1 MGDLRAALA
10 EERERLNTIL
20 DEVDEALGRLEP
32 ASHKEAL
39 RCIEPGSPK
48 EQTGA
53 KPAGAPPHEREGGEQ
68 PSAPPMGALP
78 PGMLRASVC
87 PTSKDSPGVRFQPA
101 SQAPS
106 MAWQSGSSGKD
117 RATARSDGAGSL
129 GAVVAPSPP
138 PVQMTPLMPVDIP
151 KKDESMPRLSGIVR
165 SRQTDSNSCSG
176 SQPGGISDGVRRTR
190 EFEKRGSIRKAKQI
204 FANADQMKEQ
214 VQQAILQP
222 DYDVRELYKTEG
234 CFQAVA
240 RSSIFDIC
248 GLTLIMLNAVW
259 LGIETDLNEKA
270 LLVDADPPFI
280 IVENFFCTCF
290 CAELLIKFMAFSRK
304 TDVLKDSWFVFDSV
318 LVCFMAAETWLLSI
332 LVWVTAGSL
341 TANSSSTSVLRVVR
355 LFRMTRAARVARVL
369 KAVPELMVIGHGIV
383 IVARTVVV
391 IFCVL
396 FLVIYTFAI
405 VFTQLAKG
413 TDLEKN
419 VHPNAK
425 CSDMVTTMST
435 LLLGGIL
442 PDFAP
447 TTEDFAAEDFFFAAF
462 FFMFILLAYVT
473 IMNMLIGVLVEVVA
487 VVASVEKETNQV
499 AAVKRVLLKWTPD
512 TDLDGDCRIG
522 VDEFKNMLNNDGCA
536 KDLNDVGV
544 DAIALIDHAD
554 FVFRNKDALTFSE
567 LLTVVLGLRGRNDT
581 KVQDLVQMR
590 KFLHVEMQRIEASLE
605 SLHVSLVGESSRP
618 DDVKTGKS
626 FGNLQH
632 EASVVTRDTT
642 TYRSDVIVRNSE
654 LSEAILDAD
663 QTIELMESEAPV
675 QRPVDDD
682 EVTPIDPKADW

>member
-369 KAVPELMVIGHGIV
+369 KAVPELMVIGRGIV
-383 IVARTVVV
+383 IVARTV
-391 IFCVL
+391 
-396 FLVIYTFAI
+396 LVIMCLLVMIVYTFSI

-413 TDLEKN
+413 TNLE
-419 VHPNAK
+419 HTI
-425 CSDMVTTMST
+425 CSDILTTMST
-435 LLLGGIL
+435 LLLGGIF
-442 PDFAP
+442 PDFKP
-447 TTEDFAAEDFFFAAF
+447 TTDDMAAEDFFFAVF
-462 FFMFILLAYVT
+462 FFMFVLLAYAT

-499 AAVKRVLLKWTPD
+499 AAVKRVLQKWAPGGD
-512 TDLDGDCRIG
+512 SDGDGLID
-522 VDEFKNMLNNDGCA
+522 VNEFKNMLNKDGCA
-536 KDLNDVGV
+536 KDLHDVGV

-554 FVFRNKDALTFSE
+554 FIYRDKDSLTFSE
-567 LLTVVLGLRGRNDT
+567 MLTVVLGLRGRNDT

-590 KFLHVEMQRIEASLE
+590 KFLHGEILRIEAAVE
-605 SLHVSLVGESSRP
+605 SLQLNMLR
-618 DDVKTGKS
+618 
-626 FGNLQH
+626 
-632 EASVVTRDTT
+632 
-642 TYRSDVIVRNSE
+642 
-654 LSEAILDAD
+654 
-663 QTIELMESEAPV
+663 PV
-675 QRPVDDD
+675 Q
-682 EVTPIDPKADW
+682 

>member
-280 IVENFFCTCF
+280 IVENLFCTFFCF
-290 CAELLIKFMAFSRK
+290 ELFVRFMAFQVK
-304 TDVLKDSWFVFDSV
+304 LHVFKDSWFMFDFVIVF
-318 LVCFMAAETWLLSI
+318 FMAFETWGLSF
-332 LVWVTAGSL
+332 LVWVTNGAL
-341 TANSSSTSVLRVVR
+341 TASSSSTSVLRVVR
-355 LFRMTRAARVARVL
+355 LFRLTRAPRVARLL
-369 KAVPELMVIGHGIV
+369 KSVPEMMVIVHGIV

-391 IFCVL
+391 IGCL
-396 FLVIYTFAI
+396 LALIIYTFAI

-413 TDLEKN
+413 TELESTLC
-419 VHPNAK
+419 P
-425 CSDMVTTMST
+425 DMMTTMKT
-435 LLLGGIL
+435 LLIGGIF
-442 PDFAP
+442 PDIEP
-447 TTEDFAAEDFFFAAF
+447 TIDAMADEHFLFGLFFFVF
-462 FFMFILLAYVT
+462 VLLAYVM

-544 DAIALIDHAD
+544 DAVALIDHAD
-554 FVFRNKDALTFSE
+554 FVYRNKTELTFAE
-567 LLTVVLGLRGRNDT
+567 LLAVVLGLRGRNDP
-581 KVQDLVQMR
+581 KVQDLVQLR
-590 KFLHVEMQRIEASLE
+590 KFLHVEMLRIEMSLE
-605 SLHVSLVGESSRP
+605 SLHTSLGLAQPPPSGLGGGSAFGEGSGFGERNGFGW
-618 DDVKTGKS
+618 GKGCGGNG
-626 FGNLQH
+626 FGGGGNCDTSAPEPPVH
-632 EASVVTRDTT
+632 NAASV
-642 TYRSDVIVRNSE
+642 
-654 LSEAILDAD
+654 
-663 QTIELMESEAPV
+663 
-675 QRPVDDD
+675 
-682 EVTPIDPKADW
+682 W

>member
-1 MGDLRAALA
+1 MAAKGKLGGLRAALA
-10 EERERLNTIL
+10 EERERLGKVL
-20 DEVDEALGRLEP
+20 DQIDETLDCLEP
-32 ASHKEAL
+32 GTHRASAEQVTPRLPERAVSTPEMVGSSDQQENHLQVASSSFRFFQQTSKPLSQSSPMAWESVAKSPAKPL
-39 RCIEPGSPK
+39 VARAITHQLDAARLASPK
-48 EQTGA
+48 PPWT
-53 KPAGAPPHEREGGEQ
+53 PADGVKDKATAPLKSRNTAMGVGGR
-68 PSAPPMGALP
+68 G
-78 PGMLRASVC
+78 ASVVTTDLKTRRSTTK
-87 PTSKDSPGVRFQPA
+87 PLQGDR
-101 SQAPS
+101 QA
-106 MAWQSGSSGKD
+106 
-117 RATARSDGAGSL
+117 
-129 GAVVAPSPP
+129 
-138 PVQMTPLMPVDIP
+138 
-151 KKDESMPRLSGIVR
+151 
-165 SRQTDSNSCSG
+165 
-176 SQPGGISDGVRRTR
+176 RR
-190 EFEKRGSIRKAKQI
+190 I

-405 VFTQLAKG
+405 VFTQLGKG
-413 TDLEKN
+413 TELEKRLC
-419 VHPNAK
+419 P
-425 CSDMVTTMST
+425 DMLTTMGT

-442 PDFAP
+442 PDIAP
-447 TTEDFAAEDFFFAAF
+447 TTLEMATEHFFFGACF
-462 FFMFILLAYVT
+462 FIFVLMAYVM

-487 VVASVEKETNQV
+487 VVASVEKEKNQV
-499 AAVKRVLLKWTPD
+499 ASVKRVLQKWAPEAD
-512 TDLDGDCRIG
+512 MDGDNLFG
-522 VDEFKNMLNNDGCA
+522 VSEFKRMLNHAGCA

-544 DAIALIDHAD
+544 DAVALIDHAD
-554 FVFRNKDALTFSE
+554 FVYRNKTELTFAE
-567 LLTVVLGLRGRNDT
+567 LLAVVLGLRGRNDP
-581 KVQDLVQMR
+581 KVQDLVQLR
-590 KFLHVEMQRIEASLE
+590 KFLHVEMLRIEMSLE
-605 SLHVSLVGESSRP
+605 SLHTSLGLAQPPPSGLGGGSAFGEGSGFGERNGFGW
-618 DDVKTGKS
+618 GKGCGGNG
-626 FGNLQH
+626 FGGGGNCDTSAPEPPVH
-632 EASVVTRDTT
+632 NAASV
-642 TYRSDVIVRNSE
+642 
-654 LSEAILDAD
+654 
-663 QTIELMESEAPV
+663 
-675 QRPVDDD
+675 
-682 EVTPIDPKADW
+682 W

>member
-1 MGDLRAALA
+1 MAAKGKLGGLRAALA
-10 EERERLNTIL
+10 EERERLGKVL
-20 DEVDEALGRLEP
+20 DQIDETLDCLEP
-32 ASHKEAL
+32 GTHRASAEQVTPRLPERAVSTPEMVGSSDQQENHLQVASSSFRFFQQTSKPLSQSSPMAWESVAKSPAKPL
-39 RCIEPGSPK
+39 VARAITHQLDAARLASPK
-48 EQTGA
+48 PPWT
-53 KPAGAPPHEREGGEQ
+53 PADGVKDKATAPLKSRNTAMGVGGR
-68 PSAPPMGALP
+68 G
-78 PGMLRASVC
+78 ASVVTTDLKTRRSTTK
-87 PTSKDSPGVRFQPA
+87 PLQGDR
-101 SQAPS
+101 QA
-106 MAWQSGSSGKD
+106 
-117 RATARSDGAGSL
+117 
-129 GAVVAPSPP
+129 
-138 PVQMTPLMPVDIP
+138 
-151 KKDESMPRLSGIVR
+151 
-165 SRQTDSNSCSG
+165 
-176 SQPGGISDGVRRTR
+176 RR
-190 EFEKRGSIRKAKQI
+190 I

-405 VFTQLAKG
+405 VFTQLGKG
-413 TDLEKN
+413 TELEKRLC
-419 VHPNAK
+419 P
-425 CSDMVTTMST
+425 DMLTTMGT

-442 PDFAP
+442 PDISP
-447 TTEDFAAEDFFFAAF
+447 TTQEFASEDIFFAAF
-462 FFMFILLAYVT
+462 FFLFVLLAYVM
-473 IMNMLIGVLVEVVA
+473 IMNMLIGVLVEVVS

-499 AAVKRVLLKWTPD
+499 ASVKRVLQKWAPEAD
-512 TDLDGDCRIG
+512 MNGDNMFG
-522 VDEFKNMLNNDGCA
+522 VSEFKKMLNTTGCA
-536 KDLNDVGV
+536 RDLNDVGV
-544 DAIALIDHAD
+544 DAIALIDQAD
-554 FVFRNKDALTFSE
+554 FVYRDKDELTFTE
-567 LLTVVLGLRGRNDT
+567 LLSVVLGLRGRNDP
-581 KVQDLVQMR
+581 KVQDLVQLR
-590 KFLHVEMQRIEASLE
+590 KFLQGEMQRLESSLE
-605 SLHVSLVGESSRP
+605 YIMASIGEKFEKPRYASC
-618 DDVKTGKS
+618 K
-626 FGNLQH
+626 FA
-632 EASVVTRDTT
+632 EAAA
-642 TYRSDVIVRNSE
+642 E
-654 LSEAILDAD
+654 
-663 QTIELMESEAPV
+663 
-675 QRPVDDD
+675 DD
-682 EVTPIDPKADW
+682 EPLS

>member
-1 MGDLRAALA
+1 MAFAGSLSQVRAALA
-10 EERERLNTIL
+10 EERARLCKVFGQI
-20 DEVDEALGRLEP
+20 DEALERLEP
-32 ASHKEAL
+32 GTYEQVGAQPIDVYAPGAIAPAPSVRPSSAAPDGRQAANNGLYFYKQGGHAAPLALDAVMVAAPRVPRPLTPTLPPGAAWEPSWDKGGVDDETVAAPAAS
-39 RCIEPGSPK
+39 RSPAPPRTDSGGVAMRRGETVK
-48 EQTGA
+48 S
-53 KPAGAPPHEREGGEQ
+53 KPAGLTRARR
-68 PSAPPMGALP
+68 SAAKRLS
-78 PGMLRASVC
+78 LAVNDVS
-87 PTSKDSPGVRFQPA
+87 
-101 SQAPS
+101 
-106 MAWQSGSSGKD
+106 D
-117 RATARSDGAGSL
+117 RAHKTS
-129 GAVVAPSPP
+129 
-138 PVQMTPLMPVDIP
+138 
-151 KKDESMPRLSGIVR
+151 
-165 SRQTDSNSCSG
+165 SR
-176 SQPGGISDGVRRTR
+176 
-190 EFEKRGSIRKAKQI
+190 QI

-405 VFTQLAKG
+405 VFTQLGKG
-413 TDLEKN
+413 TELEKRLC
-419 VHPNAK
+419 P
-425 CSDMVTTMST
+425 DMLTTMGT

-442 PDFAP
+442 PDISP
-447 TTEDFAAEDFFFAAF
+447 TTQEFASEDIFFAAF
-462 FFMFILLAYVT
+462 FFLFVLLAYVM
-473 IMNMLIGVLVEVVA
+473 IMNMLIGVLVEVVS

-499 AAVKRVLLKWTPD
+499 ASVKRVLQKWAPEAD
-512 TDLDGDCRIG
+512 MNGDNMFG
-522 VDEFKNMLNNDGCA
+522 VSEFKKMLNTTGCA
-536 KDLNDVGV
+536 RDLNDVGV

-554 FVFRNKDALTFSE
+554 FVYRDKDELTFAE
-567 LLTVVLGLRGRNDT
+567 LLSVVLGLRGRNDP
-581 KVQDLVQMR
+581 KVQDLVQLR
-590 KFLHVEMQRIEASLE
+590 KFLQGEMQRIEMSLE
-605 SLHVSLVGESSRP
+605 SLHVSLNCGIIESQSP
-618 DDVKTGKS
+618 QAKQSGVPV
-626 FGNLQH
+626 N
-632 EASVVTRDTT
+632 SVQ
-642 TYRSDVIVRNSE
+642 I
-654 LSEAILDAD
+654 A
-663 QTIELMESEAPV
+663 
-675 QRPVDDD
+675 
-682 EVTPIDPKADW
+682 

>member
-214 VQQAILQP
+214 VQKAILEP
-222 DYDVRELYKTEG
+222 EYNVRDMYSDRGVWQL
-234 CFQAVA
+234 VA
-240 RSSIFDIC
+240 RHQIFDVLSLTVIC
-248 GLTLIMLNAVW
+248 LNALW
-259 LGIETDLNEKA
+259 LAVETDYNDEA
-270 LLVDADPPFI
+270 LLVNADTPFI
-280 IVENFFCTCF
+280 VVENFFCAF
-290 CAELLIKFMAFSRK
+290 FVGELLIRFMAFRVK
-304 TDVLKDSWFVFDSV
+304 ADIFKDNWFLFDSG
-318 LVCFMAAETWLLSI
+318 LVFFMAFETWILSFI
-332 LVWVTAGSL
+332 VWASGGSFG
-341 TANSSSTSVLRVVR
+341 ASSSSTSVLRVVR
-355 LFRMTRAARVARVL
+355 LFRMTRAARVARLL
-369 KAVPELMVIGHGIV
+369 KAVPELMVIGRGIV
-383 IVARTVVV
+383 IVARTV
-391 IFCVL
+391 
-396 FLVIYTFAI
+396 LVIMCLLVMIVYTFSI

-413 TDLEKN
+413 TNLE
-419 VHPNAK
+419 HTI
-425 CSDMVTTMST
+425 CSDILTTMST
-435 LLLGGIL
+435 LLLGGIF
-442 PDFAP
+442 PDFKP
-447 TTEDFAAEDFFFAAF
+447 TTDDMAAEDFFFAVF
-462 FFMFILLAYVT
+462 FFMFVLLAYAT

-499 AAVKRVLLKWTPD
+499 AAVKRVLQKWAPGGD
-512 TDLDGDCRIG
+512 SDGDGLID
-522 VDEFKNMLNNDGCA
+522 VNEFKNMLNKDGCA
-536 KDLNDVGV
+536 KDLHDVGV

-554 FVFRNKDALTFSE
+554 FIYRDKDSLTFSE
-567 LLTVVLGLRGRNDT
+567 MLTVVLGLRGRNDT

-590 KFLHVEMQRIEASLE
+590 KFLHGEILRIEAAVE
-605 SLHVSLVGESSRP
+605 SLQLNMLR
-618 DDVKTGKS
+618 
-626 FGNLQH
+626 
-632 EASVVTRDTT
+632 
-642 TYRSDVIVRNSE
+642 
-654 LSEAILDAD
+654 
-663 QTIELMESEAPV
+663 PV
-675 QRPVDDD
+675 Q
-682 EVTPIDPKADW
+682 

>member
-1 MGDLRAALA
+1 
-10 EERERLNTIL
+10 
-20 DEVDEALGRLEP
+20 
-32 ASHKEAL
+32 
-39 RCIEPGSPK
+39 
-48 EQTGA
+48 
-53 KPAGAPPHEREGGEQ
+53 
-68 PSAPPMGALP
+68 
-78 PGMLRASVC
+78 
-87 PTSKDSPGVRFQPA
+87 
-101 SQAPS
+101 
-106 MAWQSGSSGKD
+106 
-117 RATARSDGAGSL
+117 
-129 GAVVAPSPP
+129 
-138 PVQMTPLMPVDIP
+138 
-151 KKDESMPRLSGIVR
+151 MPRNAVI
-165 SRQTDSNSCSG
+165 
-176 SQPGGISDGVRRTR
+176 
-190 EFEKRGSIRKAKQI
+190 RGAIPRV

-383 IVARTVVV
+383 IVARTV
-391 IFCVL
+391 
-396 FLVIYTFAI
+396 LVIMCLLVMIVYTFSI

-413 TDLEKN
+413 TNLE
-419 VHPNAK
+419 HTI
-425 CSDMVTTMST
+425 CSDILTTMST
-435 LLLGGIL
+435 LLLGGIF
-442 PDFAP
+442 PDFKP
-447 TTEDFAAEDFFFAAF
+447 TTDDMAAEDFFFAVF
-462 FFMFILLAYVT
+462 FFMFVLLAYAT

-499 AAVKRVLLKWTPD
+499 AAVKRVLQKWAPGGD
-512 TDLDGDCRIG
+512 SDGDGLID
-522 VDEFKNMLNNDGCA
+522 VNEFKNMLNKDGCA
-536 KDLNDVGV
+536 KDLHDVGV

-554 FVFRNKDALTFSE
+554 FIYRDKDSLTFSE
-567 LLTVVLGLRGRNDT
+567 MLTVVLGLRGRNDT

-590 KFLHVEMQRIEASLE
+590 KFLHGEILRIEAAVE
-605 SLHVSLVGESSRP
+605 SLQLNMLR
-618 DDVKTGKS
+618 
-626 FGNLQH
+626 
-632 EASVVTRDTT
+632 
-642 TYRSDVIVRNSE
+642 
-654 LSEAILDAD
+654 
-663 QTIELMESEAPV
+663 PV
-675 QRPVDDD
+675 Q
-682 EVTPIDPKADW
+682 

>member
-1 MGDLRAALA
+1 MAAKGKLGGLRAALA
-10 EERERLNTIL
+10 EERERLGKVL
-20 DEVDEALGRLEP
+20 DQIDETLDCLEP
-32 ASHKEAL
+32 GTHRASAEQVTPRLPERAVSTPEMVGSSDQQENHLQVASSSFRFFQQTSKPLSQSSPMAWESVAKSPAKPL
-39 RCIEPGSPK
+39 VARAITHQLDAARLASPK
-48 EQTGA
+48 PPWT
-53 KPAGAPPHEREGGEQ
+53 PADGVKDKATAPLKSRNTAMGVGGR
-68 PSAPPMGALP
+68 G
-78 PGMLRASVC
+78 ASVVTTDLKTRRSTTK
-87 PTSKDSPGVRFQPA
+87 PLQGDR
-101 SQAPS
+101 QA
-106 MAWQSGSSGKD
+106 
-117 RATARSDGAGSL
+117 
-129 GAVVAPSPP
+129 
-138 PVQMTPLMPVDIP
+138 
-151 KKDESMPRLSGIVR
+151 
-165 SRQTDSNSCSG
+165 
-176 SQPGGISDGVRRTR
+176 RR
-190 EFEKRGSIRKAKQI
+190 I

-214 VQQAILQP
+214 VQQAILEP
-222 DYDVRELYKTEG
+222 DYDVRDMYKSEG

-240 RSSIFDIC
+240 RSQIFDVSCLSMI
-248 GLTLIMLNAVW
+248 ILNALW
-259 LGIETDLNEKA
+259 LAVETDYNDEA
-270 LLVDADPPFI
+270 LLVNADTSFI
-280 IVENFFCTCF
+280 VVENVFCTFFCS
-290 CAELLIKFMAFSRK
+290 ELFVRFMAFRVK
-304 TDVLKDSWFVFDSV
+304 ADTLRDSWFIFDCV
-318 LVCFMAAETWLLSI
+318 LVSFMAFETWILSL
-332 LVWVTAGSL
+332 LVWITDGAFGASGG
-341 TANSSSTSVLRVVR
+341 STSILRVVR

-369 KAVPELMVIGHGIV
+369 KAVPELLVIGRGIV

-391 IFCVL
+391 IMCL
-396 FLVIYTFAI
+396 LALVVYTCAI

>member
-1 MGDLRAALA
+1 MAFAGSLSQVRAALA
-10 EERERLNTIL
+10 EERARLCKVFGQI
-20 DEVDEALGRLEP
+20 DEALERLEP
-32 ASHKEAL
+32 GTYEQVGAQPIDVYAPGAIAPAPSVRPSSAAPDGRQAANNGLYFYKQGGHAAPLALDAVMVAAPRVPRPLTPTLPPGAAWEPSWDKGGVDDETVAAPAAS
-39 RCIEPGSPK
+39 RSPAPPRTDSGGVAMRRGETVK
-48 EQTGA
+48 S
-53 KPAGAPPHEREGGEQ
+53 KPAGLTRARR
-68 PSAPPMGALP
+68 SAAKRLS
-78 PGMLRASVC
+78 LAVNDVS
-87 PTSKDSPGVRFQPA
+87 
-101 SQAPS
+101 
-106 MAWQSGSSGKD
+106 D
-117 RATARSDGAGSL
+117 RAHKTS
-129 GAVVAPSPP
+129 
-138 PVQMTPLMPVDIP
+138 
-151 KKDESMPRLSGIVR
+151 
-165 SRQTDSNSCSG
+165 SR
-176 SQPGGISDGVRRTR
+176 
-190 EFEKRGSIRKAKQI
+190 QI

-383 IVARTVVV
+383 IVARTV
-391 IFCVL
+391 
-396 FLVIYTFAI
+396 LVIMCLLVMIVYTFSI

-413 TDLEKN
+413 TNLE
-419 VHPNAK
+419 HTI
-425 CSDMVTTMST
+425 CSDILTTMST
-435 LLLGGIL
+435 LLLGGIF
-442 PDFAP
+442 PDFKP
-447 TTEDFAAEDFFFAAF
+447 TTDDMAAEDFFFAVF
-462 FFMFILLAYVT
+462 FFMFVLLAYAT

-499 AAVKRVLLKWTPD
+499 AAVKRVLQKWAPGGD
-512 TDLDGDCRIG
+512 SDGDGLID
-522 VDEFKNMLNNDGCA
+522 VNEFKNMLNKDGCA
-536 KDLNDVGV
+536 KDLHDVGV

-554 FVFRNKDALTFSE
+554 FIYRDKDSLTFSE
-567 LLTVVLGLRGRNDT
+567 MLTVVLGLRGRNDT

-590 KFLHVEMQRIEASLE
+590 KFLHGEILRIEAAVE
-605 SLHVSLVGESSRP
+605 SLQLNMLR
-618 DDVKTGKS
+618 
-626 FGNLQH
+626 
-632 EASVVTRDTT
+632 
-642 TYRSDVIVRNSE
+642 
-654 LSEAILDAD
+654 
-663 QTIELMESEAPV
+663 PV
-675 QRPVDDD
+675 Q
-682 EVTPIDPKADW
+682 

>member
-1 MGDLRAALA
+1 MAARSKLGSLRATLA
-10 EERERLNTIL
+10 EEQSRLSRVL
-20 DEVDEALGRLEP
+20 DQIDEALDCVESGASKELPQHEGDLPAAVPTMREAAQAGRRVAPDRTRSQPPVAAWDLGAKGNSQTKGDP
-32 ASHKEAL
+32 DQPDVKDS
-39 RCIEPGSPK
+39 SPK
-48 EQTGA
+48 A
-53 KPAGAPPHEREGGEQ
+53 KTVWSPTVSVAADPVPLAAPVKDGT
-68 PSAPPMGALP
+68 
-78 PGMLRASVC
+78 AS
-87 PTSKDSPGVRFQPA
+87 QPA
-101 SQAPS
+101 RVNSVGDVNGRKSVRKEGPRKSQ
-106 MAWQSGSSGKD
+106 
-117 RATARSDGAGSL
+117 RAR
-129 GAVVAPSPP
+129 
-138 PVQMTPLMPVDIP
+138 
-151 KKDESMPRLSGIVR
+151 
-165 SRQTDSNSCSG
+165 
-176 SQPGGISDGVRRTR
+176 
-190 EFEKRGSIRKAKQI
+190 QI

-214 VQQAILQP
+214 VQKAILEP
-222 DYDVRELYKTEG
+222 EYNVKNMYKDDG
-234 CFQAVA
+234 CWAAVA
-240 RSSIFDIC
+240 RSPLFDISSIVAI
-248 GLTLIMLNAVW
+248 TLNALW
-259 LGIETDLNEKA
+259 LAVETDYNDEP
-270 LLVDADPPFI
+270 LLVNADPPFI

-554 FVFRNKDALTFSE
+554 FVYRNKTELTFAE
-567 LLTVVLGLRGRNDT
+567 LLAVVLGLRGRNDP
-581 KVQDLVQMR
+581 KVQDLVQLR
-590 KFLHVEMQRIEASLE
+590 KFLHVEMLRIEMSLE
-605 SLHVSLVGESSRP
+605 SLHTSLGLAQPPPSGLGGGSAFGEGSGFGERNGFGW
-618 DDVKTGKS
+618 GKGCGGNG
-626 FGNLQH
+626 FGGGGNCDTSAPEPPVH
-632 EASVVTRDTT
+632 NAASV
-642 TYRSDVIVRNSE
+642 
-654 LSEAILDAD
+654 
-663 QTIELMESEAPV
+663 
-675 QRPVDDD
+675 
-682 EVTPIDPKADW
+682 W

>member
-1 MGDLRAALA
+1 MAFAGSLSQVRAALA
-10 EERERLNTIL
+10 EERARLCKVFGQI
-20 DEVDEALGRLEP
+20 DEALERLEP
-32 ASHKEAL
+32 GTYEQVGAQPIDVYAPGAIAPAPSVRPSSAAPDGRQAANNGLYFYKQGGHAAPLALDAVMVAAPRVPRPLTPTLPPGAAWEPSWDKGGVDDETVAAPAAS
-39 RCIEPGSPK
+39 RSPAPPRTDSGGVAMRRGETVK
-48 EQTGA
+48 S
-53 KPAGAPPHEREGGEQ
+53 KPAGLTRARR
-68 PSAPPMGALP
+68 SAAKRLS
-78 PGMLRASVC
+78 LAVNDVS
-87 PTSKDSPGVRFQPA
+87 
-101 SQAPS
+101 
-106 MAWQSGSSGKD
+106 D
-117 RATARSDGAGSL
+117 RAHKTS
-129 GAVVAPSPP
+129 
-138 PVQMTPLMPVDIP
+138 
-151 KKDESMPRLSGIVR
+151 
-165 SRQTDSNSCSG
+165 SR
-176 SQPGGISDGVRRTR
+176 
-190 EFEKRGSIRKAKQI
+190 QI

-405 VFTQLAKG
+405 VFTQLGKG
-413 TDLEKN
+413 TELEKRLC
-419 VHPNAK
+419 P
-425 CSDMVTTMST
+425 DMLTTMGT

-442 PDFAP
+442 PDIAP
-447 TTEDFAAEDFFFAAF
+447 TTLEMATEHFFFGACF
-462 FFMFILLAYVT
+462 FIFVLMAYVM

-487 VVASVEKETNQV
+487 VVASVEKEKNQV
-499 AAVKRVLLKWTPD
+499 ASVKRVLQKWAPEAD
-512 TDLDGDCRIG
+512 MDGDNLFG
-522 VDEFKNMLNNDGCA
+522 VSEFKRMLNHAGCA

-544 DAIALIDHAD
+544 DAVALIDHAD
-554 FVFRNKDALTFSE
+554 FVYRNKTELTFAE
-567 LLTVVLGLRGRNDT
+567 LLAVVLGLRGRNDP
-581 KVQDLVQMR
+581 KVQDLVQLR
-590 KFLHVEMQRIEASLE
+590 KFLHVEMLRIEMSLE
-605 SLHVSLVGESSRP
+605 SLHTSLGLAQPPPSGLGGGSAFGEGSGFGERNGFGW
-618 DDVKTGKS
+618 GKGCGGNG
-626 FGNLQH
+626 FGGGGNCDTSAPEPPVH
-632 EASVVTRDTT
+632 NAASV
-642 TYRSDVIVRNSE
+642 
-654 LSEAILDAD
+654 
-663 QTIELMESEAPV
+663 
-675 QRPVDDD
+675 
-682 EVTPIDPKADW
+682 W

>member
-1 MGDLRAALA
+1 MAAKGKLGGLRAALA
-10 EERERLNTIL
+10 EERERLGKVL
-20 DEVDEALGRLEP
+20 DQIDETLDCLEP
-32 ASHKEAL
+32 GTHRASAEQVTPRLPERAVSTPEMVGSSDQQENHLQVASSSFRFFQQTSKPLSQSSPMAWESVAKSPAKPL
-39 RCIEPGSPK
+39 VARAITHQLDAARLASPK
-48 EQTGA
+48 PPWT
-53 KPAGAPPHEREGGEQ
+53 PADGVKDKATAPLKSRNTAMGVGGR
-68 PSAPPMGALP
+68 G
-78 PGMLRASVC
+78 ASVVTTDLKTRRSTTK
-87 PTSKDSPGVRFQPA
+87 PLQGDR
-101 SQAPS
+101 QA
-106 MAWQSGSSGKD
+106 
-117 RATARSDGAGSL
+117 
-129 GAVVAPSPP
+129 
-138 PVQMTPLMPVDIP
+138 
-151 KKDESMPRLSGIVR
+151 
-165 SRQTDSNSCSG
+165 
-176 SQPGGISDGVRRTR
+176 RR
-190 EFEKRGSIRKAKQI
+190 I

-554 FVFRNKDALTFSE
+554 FVYRNKTELTFAE
-567 LLTVVLGLRGRNDT
+567 LLAVVLGLRGRNDP
-581 KVQDLVQMR
+581 KVQDLVQLR
-590 KFLHVEMQRIEASLE
+590 KFLHVEMLRIEMSLE
-605 SLHVSLVGESSRP
+605 SLHTSLGLAQPPPSGLGGGSAFGEGSGFGERNGFGW
-618 DDVKTGKS
+618 GKGCGGNG
-626 FGNLQH
+626 FGGGGNCDTSAPEPPVH
-632 EASVVTRDTT
+632 NAASV
-642 TYRSDVIVRNSE
+642 
-654 LSEAILDAD
+654 
-663 QTIELMESEAPV
+663 
-675 QRPVDDD
+675 
-682 EVTPIDPKADW
+682 W